1 MPEIPHVSVVIPTRQ
16 RPKLLK
22 RALDSVFAQTF
33 RQFEAIVVLDG
44 QDDDTVRALTTIVD
58 PRIRVFVN
66 PHSLTAAGARNVGVS
81 HARGEWIAFLD
92 DDDEWLPDKL
102 EKQLEKCDPLS
113 TRVRHA

>member
-1 MPEIPHVSVVIPTRQ
+1 M
-16 RPKLLK
+16 

-44 QDDDTVRALTTIVD
+44 PDDDTVRALNTIVD
-58 PRIRVFVN
+58 PRMRVFVN

-102 EKQLEKCDPLS
+102 KKQLALAQGAVLITCLCPGITPTAPFLFAYKLS
-113 TRVRHA
+113 KNL